1 MSTET
6 HINALKAELDET
18 IKVAHQAIDEVA
30 QKLEV
35 YLQRY
40 RNENPETATMPVPA
54 VSNK

>member
-6 HINALKAELDET
+6 HINALKTELEET
-18 IKVAHQAIDEVA
+18 IKVAHEAIDEVA

-40 RNENPETATMPVPA
+40 VAENPQVASEPVP
-54 VSNK
+54 NIKK